1 MPVQIA
7 IDGHSSCGKSTLARR
22 LAKQLGYLYIDTG
35 AMYRAVTWYF
45 LSHTIAITDQQAVRD
60 ALSSITLRLIQ
71 SAEGMRISLNGQDIS
86 DAIRSMEVSQAVSS
100 VAAIPQ
106 VRTFLVA
113 QQQAI
118 GNEQNVV
125 MDGRDIGT
133 VVFPHAALKI
143 FLTAS
148 LQVRA
153 YRRWK
158 ELEGKGEHYTM
169 QEVVDNLS
177 HRDTIDSTRDVA
189 PLIQAADAV
198 LLDNSDLDADE
209 TLKTALRLVETAINR

>member
-22 LAKQLGYLYIDTG
+22 LAKELGYLYIDTG

-45 LSHTIAITDQQAVRD
+45 LSQGIPITDQEAVRS
-60 ALSSITLRLIQ
+60 ALASITLRLTQ
-71 SAEGMRISLNGQDIS
+71 SADGMRISLNGQDIS
-86 DAIRSMEVSQAVSS
+86 DEIRTMAVSNAVS
-100 VAAIPQ
+100 GVAAIPQ

-118 GNEQNVV
+118 GNEQDVV

-158 ELEGKGEHYTM
+158 ELEGKGEQYTIL
-169 QEVVDNLS
+169 EVADNLS
-177 HRDTIDSTRDVA
+177 YRDTIDSTRDVA

-198 LLDNSDLDADE
+198 LLDNSALDADE
-209 TLKTALRLVETAINR
+209 TLKTALALVETAINR

>member
-22 LAKQLGYLYIDTG
+22 LAKELGYLYIDTG

-45 LSHTIAITDQQAVRD
+45 LSQGIPITDQEAVRS
-60 ALSSITLRLIQ
+60 ALASITLRLTQ
-71 SAEGMRISLNGQDIS
+71 SADGMRISLNGQDIS
-86 DAIRSMEVSQAVSS
+86 DEIRTMAVSNAVS
-100 VAAIPQ
+100 GVAAIPQ

-118 GNEQNVV
+118 GNEQDVV

-158 ELEGKGEHYTM
+158 ELEGKGEQYTI
-169 QEVVDNLS
+169 QEVADNLS
-177 HRDTIDSTRDVA
+177 YRDTIDSTRDVA

-198 LLDNSDLDADE
+198 LLDNSALDADE
-209 TLKTALRLVETAINR
+209 TLKTALALVETAINR

>member
-22 LAKQLGYLYIDTG
+22 LAKELGYLYIDTG

-45 LSHTIAITDQQAVRD
+45 LSQGIPITDQEAVRS
-60 ALSSITLRLIQ
+60 ALASITLRLTQ
-71 SAEGMRISLNGQDIS
+71 SADGMRISLNGQDIS
-86 DAIRSMEVSQAVSS
+86 DEIRTMAVSNAVS
-100 VAAIPQ
+100 GVAAIPQ

-118 GNEQNVV
+118 GNEQDVV

-153 YRRWK
+153 FRRWK
-158 ELEGKGEHYTM
+158 ELEGKGEQYTI
-169 QEVVDNLS
+169 QEVADNLS
-177 HRDTIDSTRDVA
+177 YRDTIDSTRDVA

-198 LLDNSDLDADE
+198 LLDNSALDADE
-209 TLKTALRLVETAINR
+209 TLKTALALVETAINR